1 MKLKYKDIRLRKLQ
15 WSDAKAIY
23 EYARLDSVSEYTQ
36 EEVHRCIG
44 DTYDSIE
51 NYHMLYKERKAFP
64 TMVIEY
70 EDNVVGLVSLH
81 TKIMESVYEIGFE
94 LNPRYHN
101 KKIMSQV
108 LEFYIPYMVK
118 KYKIRKIVA
127 EVLKVNKVS
136 IHLLEKNG
144 FVCVSENKKEKY
156 YERKFINE
164 KI

>member
-23 EYARLDSVSEYTQ
+23 EYAKLDSVCKYTQ
-36 EEVHRCIG
+36 EEVHTSIY

-70 EDNVVGLVSLH
+70 EDNVVGLISLH
-81 TKIMESVYEIGFE
+81 TKIMEGVYEIGFE
-94 LNPRYHN
+94 LNPKYHN